1 MSTTP
6 TTPTT
11 PITPT
16 DATPSKTD
24 TDLVLLPSMAF
35 ASPFSLQPD
44 GKRVFMTTG
53 GKLVCP
59 HGECSSTICYWLAA
73 EKKAQLEGKPLPPRG
88 GSRAASACDC
98 QSTEGL
104 NVTPDAQTR
113 APAPPHSLFDFLEA
127 KDAECIKVKGR
138 DARRIPHLGGP
149 TFVTATGK
157 LVCRHGASRASLCKR
172 QKADS
177 PSARLPACGCVLKA
191 LPVRAGLKGL
201 QLGKCQGKAVLIAR
215 PGNTEAA

>member
-1 MSTTP
+1 VST
-6 TTPTT
+6 
-11 PITPT
+11 
-16 DATPSKTD
+16 
-24 TDLVLLPSMAF
+24 
-35 ASPFSLQPD
+35 
-44 GKRVFMTTG
+44 
-53 GKLVCP
+53 
-59 HGECSSTICYWLAA
+59 
-73 EKKAQLEGKPLPPRG
+73 
-88 GSRAASACDC
+88 CDC

-127 KDAECIKVKGR
+127 KDAERIKVKGR

-149 TFVTATGK
+149 AFVTVTGK

-191 LPVRAGLKGL
+191 LPVCARGLKGL

-215 PGNTEAA
+215 PGNTEA